1 MSRGWCP
8 LTKTVSW
15 LVSVLPATHCGSLS
29 LSHRNCPK
37 HCLAPATNLF
47 PNLLHLC
54 QWDQLGASHFSN
66 SISFFTLASS
76 LWVQPEGVIFQSQT
90 SILTPGSKHSPLSLF
105 PHPTPLHWVL
115 QQPQPSCL
123 LLRGMRRNRKY
134 TQHSP
139 SKRRVIS

>member
-8 LTKTVSW
+8 LTATGSW
-15 LVSVLPATHCGSLS
+15 MSLS
-29 LSHRNCPK
+29 SLQPTVALC
-37 HCLAPATNLF
+37 HCHIGTAQSTAWLLPQVCSQTF
-47 PNLLHLC
+47 LHLC

-76 LWVQPEGVIFQSQT
+76 LWVQPEGVIFQSQI

-105 PHPTPLHWVL
+105 PHPTPLQWVL

-123 LLRGMRRNRKY
+123 PLGGMRRNRKY